1 VCDVVGVMAGP
12 TGDGNQVDAE
22 AFVDQKPHGSAM
34 ASIFRR
40 RLCTG

>member
-1 VCDVVGVMAGP
+1 MCDVVGVMAGLS
-12 TGDGNQVDAE
+12 GDSNQVNAE

-34 ASIFRR
+34 VSARRR